1 VLDKQIA
8 HKIRHIR
15 RNTGITLAQLGEETG
30 LSKGLICR
38 IQNNQVSLPIAT
50 LSKIAHG
57 LKVPVS
63 IFFEEAESDIEGKM
77 WEKKKVNVSL

>member
-1 VLDKQIA
+1 VLEKKIA

-30 LSKGLICR
+30 LSKGLPSR
-38 IQNNQVSLPIAT
+38 IENNQVSPPIAT

-57 LKVPVS
+57 LKVPIS
-63 IFFEEAESDIEGKM
+63 IFFEEAESDMEGKM